1 MIENQ
6 ANSSDLTLSNKIEVQ
21 ESKKTDLLLIPISD
35 FFLFLPASVN
45 NGFEVFHSLLETS
58 RKP

>member
-6 ANSSDLTLSNKIEVQ
+6 ANSDLTVSTEIEVQ
-21 ESKKTDLLLIPISD
+21 GCKKTNRLLIPISD
-35 FFLFLPASVN
+35 LFLSLPASVN